1 MVVDF
6 GAQLRRHREQKGI
19 GLHTIVQSTKI
30 SVGLLEA
37 LERNDISRWPTG
49 LFRRAFIRAYATAIG
64 LDPESTVREFLRH
77 FPDPADESDGC
88 VARVNSSLVAPSS
101 REPADVLRLTFADDA
116 PRVLTSARVDALMP
130 IRGRASAAVYDL
142 LILATL
148 AMIAFA
154 VAGEFWMTFAVAAV
168 CYYVG
173 GMLTLGNSPGAWLVA
188 RSRRRPTPPQHVTST
203 VSTPTAARAD
213 STEPHQ
219 ITRHASAFDSRVGTR
234 LSVEDDSGLIQ
245 IGCGGES
252 WYRPEMSSNTSRE
265 QASR

>member
-6 GAQLRRHREQKGI
+6 GAQLRRHRERKGI
-19 GLHTIVQSTKI
+19 GLHAIVQSTKI

-37 LERNDISRWPTG
+37 LERNDTSRWPTG

-88 VARVNSSLVAPSS
+88 VARVNSSLLAPSS
-101 REPADVLRLTFADDA
+101 RAPADVLRLTFADA

-148 AMIAFA
+148 ALIAFA

-168 CYYVG
+168 CYYFG

-188 RSRRRPTPPQHVTST
+188 RSRRRPTPPQAVTST
-203 VSTPTAARAD
+203 VATPTAALANT
-213 STEPHQ
+213 TEPHQ
-219 ITRHASAFDSRVGTR
+219 ITQHASASDSSVGTR
-234 LSVEDDSGLIQ
+234 LSVEDGSGLIQ
-245 IGCGGES
+245 IGCGGTS
-252 WYRPEMSSNTSRE
+252 WYRPEMSSHTSRE
-265 QASR
+265 RASG